1 MPTCENCG
9 SHVTRAYVRV
19 FGQHGRV
26 IACCHC
32 STRRTLSDG
41 DGVPERDEGLPAS
54 AGGDD

>member
-26 IACCHC
+26 TACCHC
-32 STRRTLSDG
+32 STRRTLTDG
-41 DGVPERDEGLPAS
+41 NGVPEVADAE
-54 AGGDD
+54 